1 MLAQILQV
9 ALPIVA
15 MPMLPA
21 QPVVPGVVQV
31 MPPVLAI
38 LLEQETGLGVLIGG
52 TQSTLAQMPKLVIFG
67 MLAD

>member
-31 MPPVLAI
+31 MPPALAI
-38 LLEQETGLGVLIGG
+38 LLEQDPLLGQLTGLI
-52 TQSTLAQMPKLVIFG
+52 P
-67 MLAD
+67 